1 MHKLF
6 EEKVS
11 LEATNH
17 VYTHKNGDIY
27 ESLSRVRN
35 CIKEPFRSDML
46 SAIISKRDG
55 KTQAEVLAE
64 WKDKGQVAADHGTN
78 IHEALELYEKT
89 ASIKPE
95 NEFLRPMI
103 QCLTAEYKDYYQV
116 HQEVCLYDEEY
127 KIAGTADHII
137 ETTKHKSSILNIDDY
152 KTNISKG
159 IYFENKYKKYLL
171 GPFSHVQDTNYYD
184 YSLQLSCYAY
194 MAQKLTGR
202 KIGTL
207 SIVFIPPNNPL
218 AYKRIPVNYMRFEV
232 EALFKYYAEQQR
244 IKIEEGDV
252 VQNGIVNESNFVQP
266 NFA

>member
-6 EEKVS
+6 EERVS
-11 LEATNH
+11 LRHEDH

-27 ESLSRVRN
+27 ESLSRVRG
-35 CIKEPFRSDML
+35 CIKEPFQSDML
-46 SAIISKRDG
+46 SAIVAKRDG

-64 WKDKGQVAADHGTN
+64 WKGKGKEAADHGTN

-89 ASIKPE
+89 AFIKPE

-103 QCLTAEYKDYYQV
+103 LSLTSEYKDYYQV

-137 ETTKHKSSILNIDDY
+137 ETTKHKSSILSIDDY

-171 GPFSHVQDTNYYD
+171 GPFSHLQDTNYLD
-184 YSLQLSCYAY
+184 YSIQLSCYAL
-194 MAQKLTGR
+194 MLEKLTGR

-218 AYKRIPVNYMRFEV
+218 AYKRIPVNYAKRDAEI
-232 EALFKYYAEQQR
+232 LFKYYAEQQR
-244 IKIEEGDV
+244 IKVEEGDTI
-252 VQNGIVNESNFVQP
+252 QTGMVNESMFTQP
-266 NFA
+266 NFG

>member
-6 EEKVS
+6 IEKVK
-11 LEATNH
+11 LETESHRYYDDKGAE
-17 VYTHKNGDIY
+17 YT
-27 ESLSRVRN
+27 SLSRVRG
-35 CIKEPFRSDML
+35 CIKEPFQSDML
-46 SAIISKRDG
+46 SAIVAKRDG

-64 WKDKGQVAADHGTN
+64 WKGKGKEAADHGTN

-89 ASIKPE
+89 AFIKPE

-103 QCLTAEYKDYYQV
+103 LSLTSEYKDYYQV

-137 ETTKHKSSILNIDDY
+137 ETTKHKSSILSIDDY
-152 KTNISKG
+152 KTNLKNG
-159 IYFENKYKKYLL
+159 IFFENKYKKYLL
-171 GPFSHVQDTNYYD
+171 GPFSFVQDTNYFD

-218 AYKRIPVNYMRFEV
+218 AYKRIPVNYAKHDVKILFDYYKEV
-232 EALFKYYAEQQR
+232 KH
-244 IKIEEGDV
+244 IKQEEGDLTATTL
-252 VQNGIVNESNFVQP
+252 FVEP
-266 NFA
+266 NFG